1 MGEYQDDNRTCGG
14 VVEFQLEM
22 QIIFVGR
29 FDLRLCKIWLF
40 NVAVHQTAPPEM
52 YKILNRRTEL
62 LIVLIII
69 PFASPRS
76 CPDSCAVPNIHFR
89 ALTD

>member
-1 MGEYQDDNRTCGG
+1 
-14 VVEFQLEM
+14 M

-29 FDLRLCKIWLF
+29 FDLRLRKIWLF

-76 CPDSCAVPNIHFR
+76 CPGSCTVPNIHFR
-89 ALTD
+89 ALKD